1 MCSGSDPPSPGSG
14 RLAECR
20 RILTRHTSVCRFSAG
35 SGSRAT
41 TRRRLIQLGAIE
53 RALADLEPAR
63 ARYLACFAYILSR
76 VARADH
82 EVADAESRLMAQ
94 IVAERG
100 GLPLEQAAL
109 VVRIATREGLRHGGT
124 EDFIVTREFAGL
136 ADREQKLALLDCLF
150 AVSAVDRSIHT
161 VEDNAIRQIASELRL
176 EHSDFI
182 AARSAHAEH
191 LRVLK
196 KETT

>member
-1 MCSGSDPPSPGSG
+1 M
-14 RLAECR
+14 
-20 RILTRHTSVCRFSAG
+20 RHTSVMSILRWLGLESDDV
-35 SGSRAT
+35 AT
-41 TRRRLIQLGAIE
+41 VDSVGEIE
-53 RALADLEPAR
+53 RALSDLEPAR

-100 GLPLEQAAL
+100 GLPIEQAAL
-109 VVRIATREGLRHGGT
+109 VVRIAATEGLRHGGT
-124 EDFIVTREFAGL
+124 EDFIVTREFARI
-136 ADREQKLALLDCLF
+136 ADRGQKLALLDCLF
-150 AVSAVDRSIHT
+150 AVSAVDRTIHT
-161 VEDNAIRQIASELRL
+161 VEDNEIRQIVSELRL

-182 AARSAHAEH
+182 AARSAHVEH